1 MEGNTTKLTQA
12 SISRVILTA
21 LIGIAATD
29 ASCAEDTSPPLT
41 ETALREDVRA
51 ADVSSLLNAFQH
63 PANDAS
69 RALAA
74 MGLDRVTWQLDH
86 SSVTARTCAKAL
98 ASTQAVTAFFCAKF
112 EAGNLRLKGR
122 YAEASRLD
130 ATAATTFAAAAS
142 ADIPFQSFMR
152 DNAVYAAMPSISTEH
167 ASDVTVP
174 VRFDAAH
181 AFSLDAT
188 VNGQVVALGLDTG
201 SATTLTLA
209 TAKRLGVEVVVA
221 DHGKAT
227 GLLGKSSSQSLGV
240 IDELKIGS
248 AVVRHLPVEI
258 IAEGRDVVGNDTLM
272 QLGRFRLTKDTLTF
286 PSSAGALSSCQEP
299 MLVST
304 AAFGGGTL
312 LVKPLQVNGA
322 TRLALIDTGD
332 SFVLTGT
339 ASAAVDVR
347 GGRHRRVMTRDLT
360 RADQSVDT
368 VDGHANITYGGRDQ
382 SVDFPIY
389 PAANLPYPYILGGGA
404 LSDATL
410 EVDFENAHV
419 CLTRRS

>member
-1 MEGNTTKLTQA
+1 MQGNSTQVTQA
-12 SISRVILTA
+12 PLSRLILTA
-21 LIGIAATD
+21 LIGLAATGV
-29 ASCAEDTSPPLT
+29 SCAEDASPPLT
-41 ETALREDVRA
+41 EAALRDAVRA
-51 ADVSSLLNAFQH
+51 ADASRLLGAFQH
-63 PANDAS
+63 PANDVS

-86 SSVTARTCAKAL
+86 SSATARTCAKAL
-98 ASTQAVTAFFCAKF
+98 ASTQPVTAFFCAKF

-130 ATAATTFAAAAS
+130 TTAATAFAAVAS
-142 ADIPFQSFMR
+142 ADIPFQAFMR
-152 DNAVYAAMPSISTEH
+152 DNALYAAMPPVSAEH

-174 VRFDAAH
+174 VRFDATH
-181 AFSLDAT
+181 SFSLDAT
-188 VNGQVVALGLDTG
+188 VNGQAVALGLDTG
-201 SATTLTLA
+201 SATTLSRS
-209 TAKRLGVEVVVA
+209 TAKRLGVTVVVA
-221 DHGKAT
+221 DHGKAV
-227 GLLGKSSSQSLGV
+227 GLLGRSSPQSLGV

-258 IAEGRDVVGNDTLM
+258 IDEGRDVVGNDTLM
-272 QLGRFRLTKDTLTF
+272 QLDRFRLTKDTLSF
-286 PSSAGALSSCQEP
+286 PSSAEALSSCQEP

-322 TRLALIDTGD
+322 PRLALIDTGD

-339 ASAAVDVR
+339 ASAAAGGK

-368 VDGHANITYGGRDQ
+368 LDGHASITLGGRDQ

-404 LSDATL
+404 LSSATL
-410 EVDFENAHV
+410 EVDFEKAHV
-419 CLTRRS
+419 CMTQRS